1 MAVSLLDPTSQAQ
14 SQAKFTYAVPS
25 PPVLDATGGGTY
37 TIQANQVDNF
47 FMGLVD
53 PLGEPLGT
61 TVYSYQWLQ
70 PNGQLATGSLYGPT
84 IVAASGVPIHVTW
97 VNNLQGDH
105 LLPID
110 PSIIPPNLPA
120 GAIPI
125 VTHLHGG
132 HTEAA
137 SDGHPDAWFTKDNA
151 QTGPAYQIATY
162 TYDNSQQAATL
173 IYHDH
178 AFGFT
183 PQNVSA
189 GLGGFYLI
197 RDANL
202 NKLMS
207 DGVLPSGGNEIG
219 LALQDHAFTADGQLY
234 VPGRALDDPI
244 PGTSDIVADMLPQD
258 YAGPLPSALPEFF
271 GDFNLVNGMA
281 WPKLDVAKGEY
292 LLHYTNVSDSR
303 FYDLQL
309 SDPNVKVTLVGADGG
324 LLKNAIVI
332 SDGIDANNDG
342 LHDAGEEIIL
352 APGDRIDLVVDFT
365 NAQGD
370 VILQN
375 TGPAFEPFK
384 GLGAAA
390 ADVTN
395 AIPGVDPVGE
405 VMKFTWNS
413 SLTPFHS
420 TLFTDAADVT
430 PNVVLNPNF
439 QPISEASS
447 THTRKV
453 GLYETTDQFGRILP
467 LLGTAENTIDITG
480 NPIKAG
486 AMAFHMPATETP
498 LLGSTETWEI
508 FNYTADAHPMHL
520 HLVQYQVLGRYMM
533 NQIDS
538 NGDGVVDQLDYT
550 VAADS
555 NGDGLVNDIGSALP
569 LRPEDT
575 GNQDTVW
582 VGPGEVLKII
592 QTFDL
597 PGDYVWHCH
606 ILSHEN
612 NDMMRP
618 YHVINTVDGTGKR
631 DILNGTSDIDSITC
645 GKGNDV
651 ANGGAGDDRFVAT
664 PFDGNDRYDG
674 GVGVDTLDLSRTTA
688 SAFVNLGSASDW
700 SGSGI
705 DGLSAV
711 EAVARTV
718 ANGEKF
724 TPDGFA
730 AGVQIGNDK
739 LSSIENVVGSSR
751 NDWIVGNASDNL
763 LAGGAGNDWINGRG
777 GIDRIWGQSGNDDL
791 RGGDGADTFLF
802 YRDIATN
809 KVDTGRDTI
818 WDFDAHTDFLEI
830 DTGMVTDFTNV
841 AAFIASH
848 AQNTPAGD
856 VKITFDA
863 NDTVTLKHTTVASLV
878 ANQEH
883 FHFV

>member
-1 MAVSLLDPTSQAQ
+1 MTASLLDPTSQAQ

-25 PPVLDATGGGTY
+25 PPVLDATGGGNF

-47 FMGLVD
+47 FMGLLD
-53 PLGEPLGT
+53 PVTGLPLNT
-61 TVYSYQWLQ
+61 TVYSYQWVQ
-70 PNGQLATGSLYGPT
+70 PDGTVVGGSLYGPT

-132 HTEAA
+132 HTQAA
-137 SDGHPDAWFTKDNA
+137 SDGNPNAWFTKDNA

-162 TYDNSQQAATL
+162 TYDNNQQAATL

-178 AFGFT
+178 ALGFT

-202 NKLMS
+202 NKLMF

-219 LALQDHAFTADGQLY
+219 MALQDHSFTADGQLY

-244 PGTSDIVADMLPQD
+244 PGTSDTVADMLPQD
-258 YAGPLPSALPEFF
+258 YAGPLPTALPEFF

-281 WPKLDVAKGEY
+281 WPKLDVANGEY

-309 SDPNVKVTLVGADGG
+309 SDPHVKVTLVGVDGG
-324 LLKNAIVI
+324 LLENAKII
-332 SDGIDANNDG
+332 SDGDG
-342 LHDAGEEIIL
+342 VAEAGEDIIL
-352 APGDRIDLVVDFT
+352 APGDRIDLVVDFS

-384 GLGAAA
+384 GLGAASA
-390 ADVTN
+390 VVTN
-395 AIPGVDPVGE
+395 AIPGVDPIGE
-405 VMKFTWNS
+405 VMKFSLNPG
-413 SLTPFHS
+413 LTPFHS
-420 TLFTDAADVT
+420 KLFDNAADLT
-430 PNVVLNPNF
+430 PNIVLNPNF
-439 QPISEASS
+439 EPISEASS

-467 LLGTAENTIDITG
+467 LLGPAENTIDITG
-480 NPIKAG
+480 NPVKAG
-486 AMAFHMPATETP
+486 AMAFQMPTTETP
-498 LLGSTETWEI
+498 MLGSTEIWDI

-520 HLVQYQVLGRYMM
+520 HEVEYQVLGRYMM
-533 NQIDS
+533 SQTDI
-538 NGDGVVDQLDYT
+538 NGDGVVDQSDYT
-550 VAADS
+550 AAADL
-555 NGDGLVNDIGSALP
+555 NHDGLVNDIGSALP
-569 LRPEDT
+569 LRPEET

-618 YHVINTVDGTGKR
+618 LHVINTVDGTDKR
-631 DILNGTSDIDSITC
+631 DNLNGTADIDSITG

-688 SAFVNLGSASDW
+688 SAIVNLGSASDW
-700 SGSGI
+700 ARSGI
-705 DGLSAV
+705 DGLPAV
-711 EAVARTV
+711 EGVARTV
-718 ANGEKF
+718 ANGAGF
-724 TPDGFA
+724 TLDGFA
-730 AGVQIGNDK
+730 AGVQIGFDK

-751 NDWIVGNASDNL
+751 GDWIVGNASENL
-763 LAGGAGNDWINGRG
+763 LAGGAGNDWINGRDG
-777 GIDRIWGQSGNDDL
+777 NDRIWGQSGNDNL
-791 RGGDGADTFLF
+791 RGGDGADAFLF

-818 WDFDAHTDFLEI
+818 WDFDAHTDVLEI
-830 DTGMVTDFTNV
+830 DTGMVTDFTTV
-841 AAFIASH
+841 AAFIANH
-848 AQNTPAGD
+848 AQNTRGGD
-856 VKITFDA
+856 VKITFDVD
-863 NDTVTLKHTTVASLV
+863 NSVMLKNTTVASLV
-878 ANQEH
+878 ANQDH